1 MNLADVMDE
10 IAARLDT
17 IDGLNVFAYPVA
29 TFDTPTAVVTY
40 PSSYTF
46 DATYG
51 RGVDRIQGSVVVFVG
66 NPTEPQS
73 RDLLSVY
80 VDGSGAKSIKQTLD
94 DEYTTFTVRVSTVD
108 FDVYSVSGVDY
119 LTAIFDLDIAGS
131 GTA

>member
-10 IAARLDT
+10 IATQLRT
-17 IDGLNVFAYPVA
+17 ISGLRVFAYPIA
-29 TFDTPTAVVTY
+29 EISPPTAVVTY

-51 RGVDRIQGSVVVFVG
+51 RGVDMMQGNVVVFVG
-66 NPTEPQS
+66 NPTERQS

-80 VDGSGAKSIKQTLD
+80 VNGSGAKSIKQTLD
-94 DEYTTFTVRVSTVD
+94 GDYSNFTVRVSTVD
-108 FDVYSVSGVDY
+108 FDVYQDGGNDY
-119 LTAIFDLDIAGS
+119 LTAVFDLDIAGS